1 MGHERDIGN
10 GPDDVEP
17 RDEAGSLDET
27 SFSDKKIGQS
37 SPQSENES
45 ISPYVFTNQEGEVL
59 PAEDTINQISPE
71 THVPPTLVRGVPDN
85 IDEQSP
91 PIAPKKVGTWTPER
105 ILEEA
110 RRAQEEHGNIS
121 SNALQALGRSGLA
134 AAIKK
139 TYPGGI
145 AALRDDLGVPQV
157 KKPVGYWRDSNNI
170 LNEARDFIAIHGD
183 ITQQLLNEMGRS
195 DLSGAIGR
203 DFNGSLSS
211 LREAVG
217 LPEKRKPNKF
227 WTPENIEDE
236 ARSALDEEGKIS
248 SDRLV
253 NSGRA
258 DLAIAIKRKYP
269 GGIIALRKKLGL
281 VAEHKPPGY
290 WTHERIEEEVMEIIS
305 QHGDITPQL
314 LKTNLRG
321 DLSRA
326 IEKEYGGFSRLRER
340 LGLSRLIKEVGYWT
354 PENIKREARAIVNE
368 HGRLDTV
375 LLKELGRMDL
385 LGVTRLYPGGMIAL
399 QESLN
404 VESKIKPRGYW
415 DDLENIRAEALR
427 FYNEHGQLSQ
437 SLLAQQ
443 GRGDLIGAIRK
454 YPGQMAG
461 LRNALEIEVTKKYP
475 GYWKDLGNI
484 RDEALNFFH
493 THGEISGRLFQ
504 ENRMGGLANAI
515 NTYYP
520 GKIRGLRR
528 DLGIADDIASE
539 PELKISLTQS
549 LPEIMR
555 TEEDSSTSIIKLIR
569 LFGGSNAVDVL
580 FRTHPEYKGLPV
592 EYVKSRLSE
601 YLGDFLVTKAP
612 FNLNDL
618 QEAVPHLSDSTLQE
632 GLIGVIKEECLA
644 YYNQRRREGTERP
657 AFEIISEYLASL
669 EGEISSLDSEDLN
682 AVGKEIREYYQSLF
696 TDFGRPPQFVSELKE
711 GRLFPDI
718 NQLINMKELS
728 DKKKMLIADKMGLG
742 KSASAILAKET
753 LGVSQALVV
762 APSDVIST
770 WQKYLSDQEGGY
782 FREGQ
787 APRILII
794 GNINDI
800 KGQDTSGY
808 DYVLVSQEKLT
819 DHNTQTLQ
827 ELNFDMLIV
836 DEVHK
841 LKNIRY
847 GVWSK
852 NLLALAQKIEGDNK
866 YLALLSGTPVP
877 NKIEDLAMI
886 LKLLYPDRFS
896 QMPNK
901 ELVRNIIKGDLID
914 LRSLLLPRMQMKD
927 LKESIDMPQL
937 DEIIID
943 DIELSDLEKQ
953 VYEVLLEEDELEV
966 TEKMKILRQFLL
978 NPSMLDATPNLPS
991 AKIDAL
997 GRQLNKTFQDK
1008 DKIVVFVNGY
1018 VEGIIRG
1025 ENTILDQLDLPEDV
1039 TIHVIEGDVPIKER
1053 ERIQSELA
1061 NGTGRILFVV
1071 SGQTADVGVDF
1082 SKAQAV
1088 DFYNEPW
1095 TQFDKDQQLSRVF
1108 REGLEDDLTSS
1119 TFIVPGTIE
1128 EGIHHYIQTKY
1139 KAINKLLHGIPI
1151 SQLEQD
1157 LLQRAE
1163 QQVDPDLEVNPELAK
1178 FYLSNAHKMLRLFSH
1193 VREIGEQDFKK
1204 FLLDYGEMY
1213 AQGYEDMGRRSYQ
1226 ANASRIA
1233 ATLIERFIQE
1243 QEREIQD
1250 IKILDL
1256 ASGPEMLRAHSS
1268 EQFGDNIT
1276 SLDINPHHFKDK
1288 EGGDRVIG
1296 SFTHLPFA
1304 DQSVD
1309 YVNLSLAWHY
1319 SKFSPKNNNYER
1331 LEVLTE
1337 ASRVLK
1343 NNGRVILNNI
1353 YSLGIRNEEMFRE
1366 IMELIGFK
1374 VVQEYTDEVDMGKNY
1389 KSNLITLEKVRDI
1402 DTDVATILKTVGSE
1416 NFDGLKF
1423 SQIKTA
1429 LRDSRKILK
1438 RFELNGKS
1446 IPINLNSED
1455 QVVLEEEES
1464 ILTEG
1469 NELKVKFG
1477 SIQEIPREE
1486 IIDRGFIRIRPV
1498 NNYLLFK
1505 KLTTSNGIVA
1515 IK

>member
-1 MGHERDIGN
+1 MGHERDIGK
-10 GPDDVEP
+10 GPDDLEGRNETSP
-17 RDEAGSLDET
+17 PDES
-27 SFSDKKIGQS
+27 SFSDNKTNQS
-37 SPQSENES
+37 NPQSENEAFDPQIFDQS
-45 ISPYVFTNQEGEVL
+45 IPPQNETGTY
-59 PAEDTINQISPE
+59 EDPQD
-71 THVPPTLVRGVPDN
+71 PPP
-85 IDEQSP
+85 S
-91 PIAPKKVGTWTPER
+91 
-105 ILEEA
+105 ILT
-110 RRAQEEHGNIS
+110 QDVKS
-121 SNALQALGRSGLA
+121 SR
-134 AAIKK
+134 KK
-139 TYPGGI
+139 TGYWTIEKIEEELRRVIEEGGSLSYTDLIRGGNSILLSGITSKYPGGMK
-145 AALRDDLGVPQV
+145 ALQERLGVQTNR
-157 KKPVGYWRDSNNI
+157 KSRDYWNQESIDE
-170 LNEARDFIAIHGD
+170 EAKRIIDQFG
-183 ITQQLLNEMGRS
+183 
-195 DLSGAIGR
+195 DLSR
-203 DFNGSLSS
+203 PL
-211 LREAVG
+211 
-217 LPEKRKPNKF
+217 
-227 WTPENIEDE
+227 
-236 ARSALDEEGKIS
+236 LDKLGKKGFGQVIS
-248 SDRLV
+248 T
-253 NSGRA
+253 
-258 DLAIAIKRKYP
+258 KYP
-269 GGIIALRKKLGL
+269 GGIRALQEKYG
-281 VAEHKPPGY
+281 
-290 WTHERIEEEVMEIIS
+290 I
-305 QHGDITPQL
+305 
-314 LKTNLRG
+314 KTKRVPL
-321 DLSRA
+321 D
-326 IEKEYGGFSRLRER
+326 
-340 LGLSRLIKEVGYWT
+340 YWT
-354 PENIKREARAIVNE
+354 PEKIQNEAREFLAQHGNLSRYLLRQEGRSPLLYAISSAYPGGINGLKEYLGVKSQKSSGYWTSQQIEADVRQFVEEN
-368 HGRLDTV
+368 GGFNAS
-375 LLKELGRMDL
+375 LLKERGRGDL
-385 LGVTRLYPGGMIAL
+385 LGVIQARYAGGMRAL
-399 QESLN
+399 QDKYG
-404 VESKIKPRGYW
+404 VEAQRKPKGFWTIKTIEEEAKRIFTSNNNTFSKAL
-415 DDLENIRAEALR
+415 LEELGE
-427 FYNEHGQLSQ
+427 YG
-437 SLLAQQ
+437 
-443 GRGDLIGAIRK
+443 LI
-454 YPGQMAG
+454 
-461 LRNALEIEVTKKYP
+461 
-475 GYWKDLGNI
+475 
-484 RDEALNFFH
+484 
-493 THGEISGRLFQ
+493 
-504 ENRMGGLANAI
+504 NAI
-515 NTYYP
+515 YNNYP

-528 DLGIADDIASE
+528 DLGIADDIDSE
-539 PELKISLTQS
+539 SELKISLTQS
-549 LPEIMR
+549 LPELMKG
-555 TEEDSSTSIIKLIR
+555 EEGSPTSTIKLIH
-569 LFGGSNAVDVL
+569 LFGESNAVDVL

-618 QEAVPHLSDSTLQE
+618 QETVPHLSDTTLQE
-632 GLIGVIKEECLA
+632 GLIDVIKEQCLS
-644 YYNQRRREGTERP
+644 YYNQRRKEGTEMP

-669 EGEISSLDSEDLN
+669 EGEISSLDSEELN
-682 AVGKEIREYYQSLF
+682 AVGREVREYYQSLF
-696 TDFGRPPQFVSELKE
+696 TDFVRPQQFVPELKE

-728 DKKKMLIADKMGLG
+728 DKKKLLIADKMGLG

-753 LGVSQALVV
+753 FGVSQALVV

-787 APRILII
+787 APQVLII
-794 GNINDI
+794 ENIKDI

-808 DYVLVSQEKLT
+808 EYVLVSQEKLT

-847 GVWSK
+847 GIWSK
-852 NLLALAQKIEGDNK
+852 NLLSLAQKIEGDDK

-896 QMPNK
+896 SMPNR

-937 DEIIID
+937 NEVIID

-997 GRQLNKTFQDK
+997 ERQLNKTFQDK
-1008 DKIVVFVNGY
+1008 ERVVVFVNGY
-1018 VEGIIRG
+1018 VEGVIRG
-1025 ENTILDQLDLPEDV
+1025 DNTILDQLNLPDDV
-1039 TIHVIEGDVPIKER
+1039 TIHVIEGNVPIRER

-1082 SKAQAV
+1082 SNAQAV

-1095 TQFDKDQQLSRVF
+1095 TQFDKDQQLSRVY

-1119 TFIVPGTIE
+1119 TFIVRGTIE
-1128 EGIHHYIQTKY
+1128 EGIHQYIQTKY

-1163 QQVDPDLEVNPELAK
+1163 QQVDPDLEVNPELAR
-1178 FYLSNAHKMLRLFSH
+1178 FYLSSAHKMLRLFSQ

-1233 ATLIERFIQE
+1233 ATLIDKFTQE
-1243 QEREIQD
+1243 QEREMQD

-1256 ASGPEMLRAHSS
+1256 ASGPEMLRTHSP
-1268 EQFGDNIT
+1268 EQYGDNII
-1276 SLDINPHHFKDK
+1276 SLDINSHHFTDK

-1296 SFTHLPFA
+1296 SFSHLPFT

-1309 YVNLSLAWHY
+1309 YINLSLAWHY
-1319 SKFSPKNNNYER
+1319 SKFSPRNNNFER

-1374 VVQEYTDEVDMGKNY
+1374 VVQEYTGEVDMGKNY

-1402 DTDVATILKTVGSE
+1402 DTDVATILQTIGSE
-1416 NFDGLKF
+1416 NFDGLRF
-1423 SQIKTA
+1423 SKVKTA
-1429 LRDSRKILK
+1429 LRDSRKILQ
-1438 RFELNGKS
+1438 RFEINGS
-1446 IPINLNSED
+1446 NIPINLNPED
-1455 QVVLEEEES
+1455 QIVLEEEEA
-1464 ILTEG
+1464 ILAEG
-1469 NELKVKFG
+1469 DEMKLQFG
-1477 SIQEIPREE
+1477 SIQEIPREK
-1486 IIDRGFIRIRPV
+1486 IIDRGFIRIRSG
-1498 NNYLLFK
+1498 NNYILFK
-1505 KLTTSNGIVA
+1505 KLETSNGIVT